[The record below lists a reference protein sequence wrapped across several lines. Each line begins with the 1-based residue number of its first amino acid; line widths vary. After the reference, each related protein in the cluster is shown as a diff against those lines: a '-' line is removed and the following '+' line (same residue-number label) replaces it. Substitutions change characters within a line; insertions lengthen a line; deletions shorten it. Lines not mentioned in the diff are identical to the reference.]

1 MKSPSLKSLKMRMDE
16 CDLSRTQSTVPSSKS
31 PGDELDEFLLSG
43 VYERSPVYEKRQDFC
58 KTGANCL

>member
-16 CDLSRTQSTVPSSKS
+16 CDLSRTQSKVPSSKS

-43 VYERSPVYEKRQDFC
+43 VYERSTVYEEAGF
-58 KTGANCL
+58 L